1 MSPTVRVGNV
11 TTVSLRRATDA
22 SVLRCRRARMLIHSS
37 VIAGGACADIAKA
50 ISDATRSKVPDHAYL
65 TDSTYNEGWECERGY
80 MVLGRECVKLTVPD
94 HAYLTTSGNE
104 WRCDRGFEQKDEACV
119 AVKVPKN
126 GFLVDTSYG
135 EKWKC
140 DRGFEVKG
148 ATCSEIKLP
157 ENAHLDSSGNAWE
170 CNRPYQRRNGAC
182 NME

>member
-1 MSPTVRVGNV
+1 
-11 TTVSLRRATDA
+11 
-22 SVLRCRRARMLIHSS
+22 
-37 VIAGGACADIAKA
+37 
-50 ISDATRSKVPDHAYL
+50 
-65 TDSTYNEGWECERGY
+65 
-80 MVLGRECVKLTVPD
+80 MVVGRECGKLTVPD
-94 HAYLTTSGNE
+94 HAYLTTSRNE

-140 DRGFEVKG
+140 DRGFEVKERHVQK
-148 ATCSEIKLP
+148 SLP

-170 CNRPYQRRNGAC
+170 CNGPYQRRNGAC